1 MKGRIKTWISA
12 LVVFVLLLAGIAIVG
27 RHLPEKQKW
36 LLIGRH
42 SAELY
47 GRALLEGNLKEQ
59 EKYQNDFIDYVV
71 ITDSRTKTVLFSTHQ
86 NHDMSFIYAPSH
98 TENEI
103 VYQTTKA
110 TKIAA
115 GWYSLK

>member
-1 MKGRIKTWISA
+1 MKGRIKTWISG
-12 LVVFVLLLAGIAIVG
+12 LVVFVLVLVGIAAVG

-42 SAELY
+42 SAERY
-47 GRALLEGNLKEQ
+47 GRALLSGDFKEQ
-59 EKYQNDFIDYVV
+59 QKYQNDFIDYVV
-71 ITDSRTKTVLFSTHQ
+71 ITDPRTKTVLFSPHE
-86 NHDMSFIYAPSH
+86 NHETAFIYAPSH

-103 VYQTTKA
+103 DSQSGKA
-110 TKIAA
+110 TRIAA

>member
-1 MKGRIKTWISA
+1 MKGRIKARISGI
-12 LVVFVLLLAGIAIVG
+12 VVFVLVLVGIAAVG

-42 SAELY
+42 SAERY
-47 GRALLEGNLKEQ
+47 GRALLAGNSKEK
-59 EKYQNDFIDYVV
+59 ERYQNDFIDYVV
-71 ITDSRTKTVLFSTHQ
+71 IADPHTKTVFFSPHE
-86 NHDMSFIYAPSH
+86 NHEAAFIYAPSH

-103 VYQTTKA
+103 DYQSGKA
-110 TKIAA
+110 TRIAA